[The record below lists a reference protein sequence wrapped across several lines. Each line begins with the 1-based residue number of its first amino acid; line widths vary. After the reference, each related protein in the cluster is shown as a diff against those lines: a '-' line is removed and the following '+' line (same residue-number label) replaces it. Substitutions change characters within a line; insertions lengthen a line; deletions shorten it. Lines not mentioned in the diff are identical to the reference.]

1 MSMLDRLWT
10 FCEEFA
16 VTGTGDTDGTDTI
29 DIGRTTPKIGGG
41 TPLWANAV
49 VHTGFTGTSAS
60 CTLLAKLETGA
71 ANTIGTTVV
80 TGNAVLRA
88 NCTAGK
94 VLLSIPLPSEDLLRH
109 VGMVFTVGHSAI
121 ATGTVD
127 AWIGTSPIYDP

>member
-10 FCEEFA
+10 FCEEQA
-16 VTGTGDTDGTDTI
+16 ITATGDTNCTDI
-29 DIGRTTPKIGGG
+29 VDIGRTTPKIGVG

-49 VHTGFTGTSAS
+49 VHAGFTGTSAS

-71 ANTIGTTVV
+71 ANTIGTTLIP
-80 TGNAVLRA
+80 GIAVLRA
-88 NCTAGK
+88 ECTAGK
-94 VLLSIPLPSEDLLRH
+94 VLLSIPLPSEDILRY

-127 AWIGTSPIYDP
+127 AWIGTSPIKDP